1 MAALVGL
8 PIIAVV
14 GRPNVGKSTLF
25 NRIVGART
33 AVVEDRAHTTRDRLY
48 GDAEWNGRR
57 FVVVDT
63 GGLDALP
70 GPGVIEMKVQEQARI
85 AIREADVIIFVV
97 DAVVGLTPADRE
109 AADLLRTSKAPV
121 LVAANKADN
130 QKRELDANEFYELGW
145 EETYPVS
152 ALHGRGVAD
161 LLDAVVWDLPPES
174 PAEIA
179 RKEREREADLWAR
192 DAAAGHLVPF
202 TVGEDHEDGDGDEA
216 DEAGPAEGRT
226 EEERRWDTMMAAQG
240 EDAEVA
246 IAIVGRPNV
255 GKSSL
260 LNAMLGEERVI
271 VSDVPGTTR
280 DAIDTPLA
288 WGRSQ
293 VVLIDTAGV
302 RRRGRVASG
311 PNADKFS
318 TLRALRAIARADVA
332 ILVIDAVE
340 GLTAQDAH
348 IAGYVVDEGKGLL
361 VVVNKWDLLAEK
373 TDRTFDQYVDW
384 IRKDAPFLDFAPVIS
399 ISAKTGQRVD
409 RVLEAAIDIWGE
421 RRKRVST
428 GELNRLVSTAAERQT
443 PPMVKGRR
451 PKLFYATQVAVAP
464 PTFVFFA
471 REAGSVHFSYSRY
484 LENRLRE
491 AFGFDGTPIRLVF
504 RERSS
509 VQLEKRRAAAKPTGP
524 RGSRAGRGPTGARP
538 TGPRPAT
545 RSGGGA
551 SVPRAKG
558 SGAPAGG
565 TGTSGPKGAAG
576 PAGGAG
582 TPRSK
587 GSTGAK
593 GSAAPGGSGASG
605 APPARSSSTRPKGRR
620 SP

>member
-1 MAALVGL
+1 MAGLVGL
-8 PIIAVV
+8 PIVAVV

-25 NRIVGART
+25 NRIVGERT

-63 GGLDALP
+63 GGLDVLP

-85 AIREADVIIFVV
+85 AIREADVIVFVV
-97 DAVVGLTPADRE
+97 DAVAGLTPADRE

-130 QKRELDANEFYELGW
+130 QARELDANEFFELGW
-145 EETYPVS
+145 EETHPIS

-192 DAAAGHLVPF
+192 DAAAGHLAPII
-202 TVGEDHEDGDGDEA
+202 VGEGVADEEDEGDETDA
-216 DEAGPAEGRT
+216 TAGRT
-226 EEERRWDTMMAAQG
+226 EDERRWDAMMAAEG

-271 VSDVPGTTR
+271 VSDIPGTTR

-318 TLRALRAIARADVA
+318 TLRSLRAISRADVA

-428 GELNRLVSTAAERQT
+428 GELNRLVATAAERQT
-443 PPMVKGRR
+443 APMVKGKR

-471 REAGSVHFSYSRY
+471 REAGSVHFSYRRY

-504 RERSS
+504 RERTS
-509 VQLEKRRAAAKPTGP
+509 VQLEKRRATVKPV
-524 RGSRAGRGPTGARP
+524 GSRTARTGRGPTGARP
-538 TGPRPAT
+538 TGPRPSTT
-545 RSGGGA
+545 RPGSGTGTSRPQGAAGPKGSAASGGGA
-551 SVPRAKG
+551 AG
-558 SGAPAGG
+558 SG
-565 TGTSGPKGAAG
+565 G
-576 PAGGAG
+576 PAV
-582 TPRSK
+582 
-587 GSTGAK
+587 
-593 GSAAPGGSGASG
+593 
-605 APPARSSSTRPKGRR
+605 RSSTTRPKGRR